1 MYRHILVTLDGSR
14 GAEAVLPHAA
24 ALARSMRAT
33 LTIMRVVDPVV
44 SEWGERGTV
53 GRANGASGM
62 QSVFTDQA
70 EHYLQG
76 AASKLRTDG
85 IIVNAVVRQGQ
96 PAKQIVDV
104 ARDIDADAI
113 AMATRSR
120 RGLNRLMFGSV
131 AEEVLHRSQLPVLL
145 VRQD

>member
-1 MYRHILVTLDGSR
+1 MYSHVLVTLDGSQ
-14 GAEAVLPHAA
+14 GAEAVLPHATA
-24 ALARSMRAT
+24 IARSMRAT
-33 LTIMRVVDPVV
+33 LTMVRIVDPVV
-44 SEWGERGTV
+44 SEWGERGTI
-53 GRANGASGM
+53 GRGNSAPG

-70 EHYLQG
+70 HHYLAG
-76 AASKLRTDG
+76 TASKIRAEGVT
-85 IIVNAVVRQGQ
+85 VNTVVRQGQ

-104 ARDIDADAI
+104 AREIGADAI

-131 AEEVLHRSQLPVLL
+131 TEEVLHRSQLPLLL